1 MAQPRRERLREA
13 TRNEILDT
21 ARRQMA
27 ESGAAALSLR
37 AIAREMDMTAPALYR
52 YFQSRDDLVT
62 ALILAAFHSLADGLE
77 AARDAQAA
85 GDYAGRLLETA
96 YAYRDWAL
104 AHAADFALIY
114 GTPIPGYEAPREL
127 TVPAAGRSFQV
138 FAPIIADAIEAG
150 VIVPPAEYTHFPQ
163 AVHEALA
170 AMQQEE
176 GYAFPM
182 EALYITTVGWT
193 QMHGIIILELFGH
206 IGPVVG
212 DTDDFYR
219 YEIRNMMRR
228 LGLQI

>member
-1 MAQPRRERLREA
+1 MVTRRERLREA

-27 ESGAAALSLR
+27 ESGAAALALR
-37 AIAREMDMTAPALYR
+37 AIAREMDITAPALYR
-52 YFQSRDDLVT
+52 YFQNRDELVT
-62 ALILAAFHSLADGLE
+62 ALILAAFHSLADALE

-85 GDYAGRLLETA
+85 GDHAGKLLA
-96 YAYRDWAL
+96 AAFAYRDWAL
-104 AHAADFALIY
+104 AHPEDFALIY

-138 FAPIIADAIEAG
+138 FAPIVTDAMQAG
-150 VIVPPAEYTHFPQ
+150 VMIPPAEYTRFPP
-163 AVHEALA
+163 AVHGALA
-170 AMQQEE
+170 AMQEQE
-176 GYAFPM
+176 GYTFPL

-212 DTDDFYR
+212 DTGEFYR
-219 YEIRNMMRR
+219 HEILTMMRH